1 MHRVTSLTL
10 VSLVFFLDVGAAL
23 AQQTGLKL
31 IASGQGVEVHEGE
44 QPVLFYQAKAKSMDG
59 QWSRAAYV
67 HPLYDLDGQVMTE
80 DFPEDHRHH
89 RGVFWAW
96 HQMFVRDLQ
105 LGDAWLC
112 KDFVRE
118 EQLTGASN
126 TLAGKKRVVVIDS
139 KSVWKSLILKDL
151 DAEMFPIVEEETL
164 ITVHGK
170 SDAWRCVDFD
180 ISLLALLK
188 DVRIGGSDDVKGY
201 GGFSARIKLNPQQ
214 VFRFQSGEVEPS
226 KLAVAGGS
234 WVDISDDRRG
244 LAIMVHPRNP
254 LPGPA
259 DVEGDQATEEATD
272 IGGGP
277 ESGQPSIDWILRRK
291 RSMQNVVYPG
301 RNLVT
306 LSTKVPMRL
315 RYRLVIHDG
324 KQTGESLQAIYE
336 AYAAQED

>member
-1 MHRVTSLTL
+1 MYRVPTLTL
-10 VSLVFFLDVGAAL
+10 ASLFLLLGPGAAI
-23 AQQTGLKL
+23 AQQTGLK
-31 IASGQGVEVHEGE
+31 IGASSQGVEVHEGE
-44 QPVLFYQAKAKSMDG
+44 QPVLFYQARAKSMDG

-67 HPLYDLDGQVMTE
+67 HPLYDLDGRVMTE

-118 EQLTGASN
+118 LQSTMSSSKV
-126 TLAGKKRVVVIDS
+126 AGKKRVVVIDS
-139 KSVWKSLILKDL
+139 KSVWKSPILKDL
-151 DAEMFPIVEEETL
+151 NSEMLPIVEERTL
-164 ITVHGK
+164 ITVHEK

-201 GGFSARIKLNPQQ
+201 GGFSARIKLNPRQ

-226 KLAVAGGS
+226 KLAVSGGS

-254 LPGPA
+254 LAGPA
-259 DVEGDQATEEATD
+259 DVEGGQATEEATE
-272 IGGGP
+272 IGDGP
-277 ESGQPSIDWILRRK
+277 ESEQPSTDWILRRK

-301 RNLVT
+301 RTPVT

-324 KQTGESLQAIYE
+324 KQTGDSLQAIYE